1 MKELVSVVV
10 SCYNE
15 EEVIPI
21 FYDEIKKIAKKM
33 DYVNFEFLFVDDGSK
48 DKTLN
53 IIKDLSK
60 DACKIHQSI

>member
-33 DYVNFEFLFVDDGSK
+33 G
-48 DKTLN
+48 
-53 IIKDLSK
+53 
-60 DACKIHQSI
+60 